1 MEDPLKKLAALI
13 VVAMFAMQ
21 YGCNRDNASIVKSGG
36 SANNIGVVDPERVAR
51 ALGWSEQVQKNVQ
64 AADDDARKQVD
75 AHLAPFRATFE
86 QTKKDIAAQAH
97 LTSDQ
102 INTLNTKPVTRQ
114 EMQKMGMT
122 SQQIDD
128 LLHAGQVWQGDVQ
141 AAANIARQVLG
152 QHNTEIQNA
161 YREAIGP
168 VIRRVA
174 NANGRTAIFT
184 PNQIA
189 YFDPTIDLTD
199 KVVEE
204 VQKTPTIKLVLP
216 EMPHLE
222 FPTNA
227 GAAAAGPTTLP
238 AGPILP
244 SVTPTT
250 APTTRP

>member
-1 MEDPLKKLAALI
+1 MEAPLKKLAALI

-21 YGCNRDNASIVKSGG
+21 YGCNRDSASVVKSGG

-51 ALGWSEQVQKNVQ
+51 ALGWSDQVQKNVQ
-64 AADDDARKQVD
+64 ASENDARGQVE
-75 AHLAPFRATFE
+75 AHLAPFKATFE

-97 LTSDQ
+97 LTPDQ
-102 INTLNTKPVTRQ
+102 INTLNTKPVSRQ
-114 EMQKMGMT
+114 EMEKMGMT
-122 SQQIDD
+122 ATQIDE
-128 LLHAGQVWQGDVQ
+128 LLHAGQVWQGDAQ
-141 AAANIARQVLG
+141 AATNIARQVLG
-152 QHNTEIQNA
+152 QHNVEIQNA

-189 YFDPTIDLTD
+189 YFDPSADLTD

-204 VQKTPTIKLVLP
+204 VQKTPTIKLTLP

-222 FPTNA
+222 FPANA
-227 GAAAAGPTTLP
+227 GAPTAGPATLP
-238 AGPILP
+238 AGPMLP

-250 APTTRP
+250 GPTTKP